1 VIGAD
6 RSTFLS
12 GLIGAPWAAGGHGPN
27 FYDCWHL
34 VVYVQS
40 VLFGRELPAVDVP
53 AAPSWAWMISTI
65 RDHGERARWRELA
78 PGVLGLIDADDGAL
92 VLMARC
98 DRPAHI
104 GVWLAIERG
113 VIHADAR
120 IGVTLQSL
128 AIVKAAG
135 WAKLRFYQPATE
147 GVQPWST

>member
-1 VIGAD
+1 MIGAD

-12 GLIGAPWAAGGHGPN
+12 GLIGAPWAAGGHGPAW
-27 FYDCWHL
+27 DCWHL
-34 VVYVQS
+34 AAHVQS
-40 VLFGRELPAVDVP
+40 VLFGRTLPAVDVP
-53 AAPSWAWMISTI
+53 AAPSWGWMISTI
-65 RDHGERARWRELA
+65 RDHGERARWYEVEPA
-78 PGVLGLIDADDGAL
+78 THGLVGADDGAL

-104 GVWLAIERG
+104 GVWLAVERG

-120 IGVTLQSL
+120 IGVTFQSL
-128 AIVKAAG
+128 ATVKAAG